1 MPDSAT
7 SLLAQNSQAGAP
19 TSDRTSIA
27 RPYKCPYPLCGR
39 AFSRLEHQTRHIRTH
54 TGEKPFMC
62 MHPGCEKRFSRSDEL
77 TRHARIHTDRD
88 GHPRAAH
95 SRHNNSHADKDALA
109 HTQSVATP
117 STSITT
123 DSTRSEVTYGK
134 TRSMSMGDLAKLRMT
149 TMSSAASGDRETSSS
164 STRVKKK
171 ARSRAN
177 SDDEADSFSRPTLM
191 EREPSSSHRHAAPF
205 NSHSGPHSPE
215 LSTHTLSHGSPQY
228 TNYGQRRSYPR
239 SSASSGDKQMSNMAA
254 LAAMEELYQLDRSE
268 AARRAEFEA
277 KRQDAIRRAEAGLG
291 VSMNFVANQSFGHS
305 HNPGASHHQHHHHH
319 QHMGHPYAHAHH
331 QRRIF
336 NAEHDIEESPSPN
349 STDSDST
356 GLAPSGG
363 STYSIGNSAG
373 SFPSHLSYLH
383 SPSAVEADRERDWEK
398 ERRHESASYT
408 PSTSPFL
415 GGIRQLGLHSSGPS
429 RAASPILLP
438 PSHIP
443 TQSGSSSS
451 SSRQASPTMH
461 QANLHPVPHVHSNSH
476 HNHYHA
482 HHPYHH
488 SEGHR
493 QGYKRRSFGIPE
505 QPLSTLSCCVPP
517 SVSPPLGG
525 SPTRSGFLNY
535 PCSCDRTAPATTLSG
550 LGSGSATP
558 GTIPGSG
565 LGTPALSMGSGPSS
579 TGSSPGNHHFSL
591 QTTQSSLGL
600 PPTVSAV
607 RSNVNSR
614 PPSPTLPQHN
624 HHHLAT
630 SLRLAFG
637 MTPIRPIES
646 HQRGEKTGPPA
657 CGCSTHDL
665 MAGPPIS
672 GSTFSASARS
682 NSASELRSLAY
693 PGSHTAP
700 PFSLPASRAAS
711 PPITLPPLKLLERDG
726 EHTRKPDGSD
736 PPSPVSRA
744 EDDMD
749 IVETQVPSTRVKNEP
764 KEKVVLPH
772 FSEIDPSSAHGHIY
786 GGLTREM
793 SDMILGP
800 GADVYN
806 QEA

>member
-1 MPDSAT
+1 MPD
-7 SLLAQNSQAGAP
+7 SLLAQNSQAG
-19 TSDRTSIA
+19 TDRSSIA

-62 MHPGCEKRFSRSDEL
+62 THPGCEKRFSRSDEL

-95 SRHNNSHADKDALA
+95 SRHNNSHADKDAPA
-109 HTQSVATP
+109 HTQPVVTP
-117 STSITT
+117 STSIAPG
-123 DSTRSEVTYGK
+123 SARSEVNYGK
-134 TRSMSMGDLAKLRMT
+134 TRSMSTGDLAKLRMT
-149 TMSSAASGDRETSSS
+149 TMSGAASENRETSSS

-191 EREPSSSHRHAAPF
+191 EREPSSSHRHATPF
-205 NSHSGPHSPE
+205 NSRSGPHSPE
-215 LSTHTLSHGSPQY
+215 LSTHILSHGSPQY
-228 TNYGQRRSYPR
+228 TSYSQQRSYPR

-254 LAAMEELYQLDRSE
+254 LAAMEELYQLERSE

-277 KRQDAIRRAEAGLG
+277 KRQDAIRRAEVGLG
-291 VSMNFVANQSFGHS
+291 VSMNFVANQSFGNS
-305 HNPGASHHQHHHHH
+305 HNPGTPHHQHHHHH

-398 ERRHESASYT
+398 ERRRESASYT

-429 RAASPILLP
+429 RAPSPILLP

-451 SSRQASPTMH
+451 SSRQTSPTMH
-461 QANLHPVPHVHSNSH
+461 QANLHPVTHGHSHSH
-476 HNHYHA
+476 HYHYFA
-482 HHPYHH
+482 RHPYHQA
-488 SEGHR
+488 E
-493 QGYKRRSFGIPE
+493 GYKRRSFGVPE
-505 QPLSTLSCCVPP
+505 QSPSTLSCCVPP

-525 SPTRSGFLNY
+525 SPPRPGFLNY
-535 PCSCDRTAPATTLSG
+535 PCSCDRTAPVTTLSG
-550 LGSGSATP
+550 LGSDSATP
-558 GTIPGSG
+558 STVPGSG
-565 LGTPALSMGSGPSS
+565 SGTPALSMGSAPSS
-579 TGSSPGNHHFSL
+579 TGSSPGNQRFSL

-657 CGCSTHDL
+657 SGCTTHDL
-665 MAGPPIS
+665 MSVEPT
-672 GSTFSASARS
+672 TFAASARS

-693 PGSHTAP
+693 PGSHAAP

-711 PPITLPPLKLLERDG
+711 PPITLPPLKLFERDG
-726 EHTRKPDGSD
+726 EHFRKPDRSD
-736 PPSPVSRA
+736 PPSPVPRS

-749 IVETQVPSTRVKNEP
+749 VVETQILSTRVKKEP

-793 SDMILGP
+793 SDMVLGP
-800 GADVYN
+800 GTDVVYTE
-806 QEA
+806 EA